1 VHLSG
6 QLGIIRRTLRGLLQ
20 AWSTGYINMVAL
32 LLWAM
37 AQLGE
42 RGTKRDQQR
51 ERKSMRCSLL
61 VKPRDLDW
69 SLRRD
74 LTGGARRV
82 DIGVG
87 VQGQQ
92 VSRGVNLAGLGV
104 AGRCCHGDLLHG

>member
-1 VHLSG
+1 
-6 QLGIIRRTLRGLLQ
+6 
-20 AWSTGYINMVAL
+20 MVAL

-42 RGTKRDQQR
+42 RDTKRDQQR

>member
-1 VHLSG
+1 
-6 QLGIIRRTLRGLLQ
+6 
-20 AWSTGYINMVAL
+20 MVAL

-42 RGTKRDQQR
+42 RDTKRDQQR

-87 VQGQQ
+87 GQGQQ